1 MAKVQISYKTEEE
14 KLKLIKILSAAAVV
28 KKISKPYKSGQFY
41 RVYLDV
47 E

>member
-1 MAKVQISYKTEEE
+1 MVKIQINYQTEEE
-14 KLKLIKILSAAAVV
+14 KLKLIRILSAAAII